1 MLAAIAGDDDGAFAA
16 RVAARNPEQA
26 MVEISKPHV
35 PALGQFVERNNVPI
49 SPVVRAG
56 DWIYVSGL
64 PPVNPETC
72 VIDILPIDKQ
82 TRRVLE
88 HIKGCLEAAGSGLDR
103 VVKCTIYCSNPAY
116 YATVNAIYA
125 EYFGA
130 HKPARTFVC
139 TAGWFGPFDI
149 EMDCVAVAR

>member
-1 MLAAIAGDDDGAFAA
+1 
-16 RVAARNPEQA
+16 

-125 EYFGA
+125 EYFGP